1 MSSKS
6 AGAASAGVALAGCV
20 LAGAVLAVAV
30 LATAARAEAP
40 LSAIDWLSQSVATP
54 AALPAPQPDEP
65 QVSSGALPQDVAV
78 SSLDAP
84 APDATGLLPPQ
95 VTGLPAA
102 LWGLGRTDEIAALIA
117 SERTD
122 TLPALKALLT
132 AILLA
137 EAEAP
142 ADAAGRGTLLLARV
156 DKLLDLGAL
165 GPAAALLD
173 KAGSIQPDL
182 FRRTFDVALLTG
194 TEDRACETMRANPEL
209 APTFPARIF
218 CLARSGDWN
227 AAALTL
233 RTAQALGFVSDEED
247 ALLSRFLDPE
257 LYEDEPPLPK
267 PARPTPLVW
276 RMLEAVGEP
285 LATHALPLAFAHAE
299 LRDTA
304 GWKAQID
311 AAERLAQAGAIEPGQ
326 LRALYTDRRPA
337 ASGGV
342 WDRVAGVQALEAAL
356 AEEDAA
362 AVDALLPAL
371 WAQMAG
377 AELEVPFATLYAAP
391 LAALP
396 LTGDAAALAFR
407 IGLLSPFYRQV
418 AQARVATDGKEA
430 FLIGIAL
437 GSVEGL
443 VPPDSLARAIAA
455 AFQDPTTDPEFAV
468 LLAEGRMGEA
478 LLQAIDRIDGG
489 LQGTPGGVTAGLALL
504 AQTGM
509 TDALRRTALE
519 VMLLERRG

>member
-1 MSSKS
+1 MSGRK
-6 AGAASAGVALAGCV
+6 ARAAA
-20 LAGAVLAVAV
+20 AVLVWAV
-30 LATAARAEAP
+30 LVSAARAEAP

-54 AALPAPQPDEP
+54 ATPPAPQPDEA
-65 QVSSGALPQDVAV
+65 QVATGALPQEVAV

-84 APDATGLLPPQ
+84 GPDSIGLLPPQ

-142 ADAAGRGTLLLARV
+142 ADAAGGGTLLLARI

-165 GPAAALLD
+165 DPAAALLE
-173 KAGSIQPDL
+173 KAGSVQPDL

-194 TEDRACETMRANPEL
+194 TEDRACETMRAHPEL

-233 RTAQALGFVSDEED
+233 RTAQTLGFVSDEED

-285 LATHALPLAFAHAE
+285 LPTHSLPLAFAHAE

-304 GWKAQID
+304 GWKAQLD
-311 AAERLAQAGAIEPGQ
+311 AAERLARAGAIDPGL
-326 LRALYTDRRPA
+326 LRVLYTDRRPA

-342 WDRVAGVQALEAAL
+342 WDRVAGVQELEAAL
-356 AEEDAA
+356 AAA
-362 AVDALLPAL
+362 DPASVGALLPGL
-371 WAQMAG
+371 WAGMAE
-377 AELEVPFATLYAAP
+377 AELEVPFATLYADP

-407 IGLLSPFYRQV
+407 IGLLSPSFQQV
-418 AQARVATDGKEA
+418 ARARVAADPVEA
-430 FLIGIAL
+430 FLIALAL

-443 VPPDSLARAIAA
+443 VPPDSMARAIAPSY
-455 AFQDPTTDPEFAV
+455 QNPPPDPEFAA
-468 LLAEGRMGEA
+468 LLAEGRLGEA
-478 LLQAIDRIDGG
+478 LLRAIDRIDSG
-489 LQGTPGGVTAGLALL
+489 LRGTPGGVTEGLALL

-509 TDALRRTALE
+509 TDALRHTALE
-519 VMLLERRG
+519 LMLLERRG

>member
-173 KAGSIQPDL
+173 KAGS
-182 FRRTFDVALLTG
+182 RTRISRTG
-194 TEDRACETMRANPEL
+194 TVAW
-209 APTFPARIF
+209 RIS
-218 CLARSGDWN
+218 RSSRSL
-227 AAALTL
+227 AAAGST
-233 RTAQALGFVSDEED
+233 GPSIW
-247 ALLSRFLDPE
+247 
-257 LYEDEPPLPK
+257 
-267 PARPTPLVW
+267 PAPR
-276 RMLEAVGEP
+276 
-285 LATHALPLAFAHAE
+285 
-299 LRDTA
+299 
-304 GWKAQID
+304 
-311 AAERLAQAGAIEPGQ
+311 
-326 LRALYTDRRPA
+326 RARRRPSCGA
-337 ASGGV
+337 PGTSASKSP
-342 WDRVAGVQALEAAL
+342 DR
-356 AEEDAA
+356 
-362 AVDALLPAL
+362 
-371 WAQMAG
+371 MAG
-377 AELEVPFATLYAAP
+377 NT
-391 LAALP
+391 
-396 LTGDAAALAFR
+396 
-407 IGLLSPFYRQV
+407 
-418 AQARVATDGKEA
+418 
-430 FLIGIAL
+430 
-437 GSVEGL
+437 
-443 VPPDSLARAIAA
+443 
-455 AFQDPTTDPEFAV
+455 
-468 LLAEGRMGEA
+468 
-478 LLQAIDRIDGG
+478 
-489 LQGTPGGVTAGLALL
+489 
-504 AQTGM
+504 
-509 TDALRRTALE
+509 
-519 VMLLERRG
+519 